1 MCMSLHKILCQT
13 LQTLPSLSQCL
24 LILAKCETCKILA
37 DGAML
42 LTIELW
48 DRMNSSTTLKR
59 TDLPR

>member
-1 MCMSLHKILCQT
+1 MCMSLHKILRQT
-13 LQTLPSLSQCL
+13 LQTLHGLSQCL
-24 LILAKCETCKILA
+24 LILAECETRKVLA

-48 DRMNSSTTLKR
+48 DRMNSSSTLKR